1 MQIFL
6 LPALLLCS
14 KSSMENR
21 LPHLPC
27 SVVVLCDPDV
37 YRGIC
42 LPVIASPIAHTIRS
56 ILSASTTRTIHPSP
70 LSPSV
75 AGLVSLA

>member
-1 MQIFL
+1 MQIYL
-6 LPALLLCS
+6 LPALQLCS

-42 LPVIASPIAHTIRS
+42 LPVNCLPDRPHNPVYLVSVDDKNDPPVA
-56 ILSASTTRTIHPSP
+56 
-70 LSPSV
+70 SV
-75 AGLVSLA
+75 AVRCGAA